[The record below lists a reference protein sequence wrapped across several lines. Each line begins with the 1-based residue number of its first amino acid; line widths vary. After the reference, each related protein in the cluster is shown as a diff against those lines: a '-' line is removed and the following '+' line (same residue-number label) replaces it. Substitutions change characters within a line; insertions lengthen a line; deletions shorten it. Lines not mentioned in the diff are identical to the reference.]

1 MLDRPDQWILGE
13 PGGLDLSGLLGPF
26 RVGLRR
32 RCDAGRLHHL
42 AVVDDAKVAGEVGQ
56 AVELAVIGHRLP
68 REWKHLGFKLGRTL
82 IVVQRLEPRRPLP
95 EHVIEDIKRIEGR
108 IGVLH
113 QLDLR
118 RILRRRNDFEI
129 DLDPGVLGFEL
140 LDEFVDGFDLEI
152 PGDELDGRLGGGRE
166 RHQPTRR
173 RDQHICTEMRCETP
187 HVRCLE
193 ALAVH
198 RGFL

>member
-1 MLDRPDQWILGE
+1 
-13 PGGLDLSGLLGPF
+13 
-26 RVGLRR
+26 
-32 RCDAGRLHHL
+32 
-42 AVVDDAKVAGEVGQ
+42 
-56 AVELAVIGHRLP
+56 
-68 REWKHLGFKLGRTL
+68 
-82 IVVQRLEPRRPLP
+82 LP

-152 PGDELDGRLGGGRE
+152 PGDELDCRLGRSAH
-166 RHQPTRR
+166 RHP
-173 RDQHICTEMRCETP
+173 DEMRAAACP
-187 HVRCLE
+187 
-193 ALAVH
+193 AP
-198 RGFL
+198 